1 MSAAGPPQGARPL
14 GGAARSAVRGDDTS
28 APSADEGLDLRRVEE
43 VSLNALQTQR
53 QLFYDGWLLR
63 VSPGKARRGRSV
75 NAHFGSTLPLAQK
88 IRHCER
94 IYEQRH
100 LPVLFRMTP
109 FVQPPGLPEALAAE
123 GYEAFDPTLVQVVP
137 LDRPPE
143 PRMAAP
149 RRHRAA
155 AGRRVRGRARGPA
168 GVDARAAR
176 RVFRAHGRDPA
187 ADARAGRARR
197 RASRSPRAPR
207 CSTTAWRAC
216 SRWRPPP
223 TQRGRGIASA
233 LLAGLLTWAWERG
246 AAHAYL
252 QVDAA
257 NAPALAVYRKFGFAT
272 AYTYHYCGRP
282 GERE

>member
-1 MSAAGPPQGARPL
+1 MTAAGPPQGDRPL
-14 GGAARSAVRGDDTS
+14 GGAARSAVRGEHAS
-28 APSADEGLDLRRVEE
+28 APRVDEVLDLRRVEE

-63 VSPGKARRGRSV
+63 VAPGKARRARSV

-88 IRHCER
+88 IRYCER

-109 FVQPPGLPEALAAE
+109 FVQPSGLPAALAAE
-123 GYEAFDPTLVQVVP
+123 GYEAFDPTLVQVVR

-143 PRMAAP
+143 SPMLPDVDIVQPPPAEFADVLADLQGVTPEQRDAYLERM
-149 RRHRAA
+149 RAIPLPMRALVARVEGRPVA
-155 AGRRVRGRARGPA
+155 AGTAMLDDGLA
-168 GVDARAAR
+168 GVYSMATAA
-176 RVFRAHGRDPA
+176 
-187 ADARAGRARR
+187 
-197 RASRSPRAPR
+197 
-207 CSTTAWRAC
+207 
-216 SRWRPPP
+216 

-233 LLAGLLTWAWERG
+233 LLARLLTWAWERG

-257 NAPALAVYRKFGFAT
+257 NAPALGVYRKFGFAT